1 MNEIIS
7 LLVGFV
13 PQTTNEQK
21 NQLHSKVGARLV
33 SRFDAIN
40 VEVVEVLKI
49 VFQNVLNVYQSS
61 HHVAFVE
68 ENTTYSISFQ
78 PNDPYYEQP
87 KRVLYDGPQSQWGL
101 KRVNPEAAWE
111 LARKIDRKVTI
122 AILDTGIDP
131 NHPDLSSKIVKPVNF
146 TTKDRNDF
154 KDENGHG
161 THVAG
166 IAAAVTNNKRGV
178 AGISYNSA
186 KIMPVKVA
194 GPNGG
199 KAKWLIAGI
208 LYAVL
213 NGAKVINISIGGP
226 PFSLAFQRAID
237 YAWLKGVVIVAAA
250 GNGGK
255 NKVEYP
261 AGYNFVLAVSA
272 TNKANDLAEFS
283 NWGMNIGISAP
294 GTSILSTTPTY
305 STPHKMRS
313 YDALQ
318 GTSQATPFVSGLAAL
333 LFAIYPDLSNAE
345 VIQLIQRAAD
355 PIDEKSKQWN
365 NFYGYGL
372 LNASNAVNRR
382 TGKTI
387 RRTTRRGSSRR
398 STSGRHTPDK
408 GAKIRKG
415 SFYGQIVDQLGNPI
429 ANAIV
434 SARISGK
441 IVSTY
446 KTKTNVHLENNSLG
460 TDGMFRLH
468 NLLPGRFSIFVEL
481 PGQPALKWGT
491 SSIIG
496 GADTLLRLV
505 CKT

>member
-1 MNEIIS
+1 MT
-7 LLVGFV
+7 L
-13 PQTTNEQK
+13 
-21 NQLHSKVGARLV
+21 
-33 SRFDAIN
+33 
-40 VEVVEVLKI
+40 
-49 VFQNVLNVYQSS
+49 
-61 HHVAFVE
+61 
-68 ENTTYSISFQ
+68 
-78 PNDPYYEQP
+78 
-87 KRVLYDGPQSQWGL
+87 
-101 KRVNPEAAWE
+101 
-111 LARKIDRKVTI
+111 
-122 AILDTGIDP
+122 

-178 AGISYNSA
+178 AGISYNTA

-199 KAKWLIAGI
+199 KAKWIIAGI

-272 TNKANDLAEFS
+272 TNKANVLAEFS

-294 GTSILSTTPTY
+294 GTGILSTTPTY

-345 VIQLIQRAAD
+345 VIQIIQRAAD
-355 PIDEKSKQWN
+355 PINEKTKQWN
-365 NFYGYGL
+365 TFFGYGL
-372 LNASNAVNRR
+372 LNAANAVNRR
-382 TGKTI
+382 TG
-387 RRTTRRGSSRR
+387 
-398 STSGRHTPDK
+398 TSD
-408 GAKIRKG
+408 
-415 SFYGQIVDQLGNPI
+415 S
-429 ANAIV
+429 
-434 SARISGK
+434 
-441 IVSTY
+441 
-446 KTKTNVHLENNSLG
+446 
-460 TDGMFRLH
+460 
-468 NLLPGRFSIFVEL
+468 
-481 PGQPALKWGT
+481 
-491 SSIIG
+491 
-496 GADTLLRLV
+496 
-505 CKT
+505 